1 MRPDN
6 LTVEVPLPLKQKYN
20 LFYIDKE
27 NDQQVFIDGYYKPKE
42 KTITLNYIGAMLYYH
57 LPVVTIYDNNY
68 KSIAEMYILP
78 NGLPVEYVLS
88 LHDEHTLIDKINYI
102 YMSHT
107 VCKSYINNPRFREY
121 IPNAQN
127 IQKFSK

>member
-20 LFYIDKE
+20 LFYIDKK

-68 KSIAEMYILP
+68 KSISEMYILP

>member
-20 LFYIDKE
+20 LFYIDKK

-68 KSIAEMYILP
+68 KSISEMYILP

-107 VCKSYINNPRFREY
+107 VCKNYINNPRFREY

>member
-1 MRPDN
+1 LRPDN

>member
-20 LFYIDKE
+20 LFYVDKE

>member
-1 MRPDN
+1 LRPDN

-78 NGLPVEYVLS
+78 NGLPAEYVLS

>member
-1 MRPDN
+1 LRPDN

-20 LFYIDKE
+20 LFYVDKE